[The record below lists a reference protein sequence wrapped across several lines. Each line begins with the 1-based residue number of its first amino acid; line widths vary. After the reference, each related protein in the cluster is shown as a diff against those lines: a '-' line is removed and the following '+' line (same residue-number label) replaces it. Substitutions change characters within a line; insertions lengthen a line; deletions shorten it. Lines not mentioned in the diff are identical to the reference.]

1 MWRNSNSGW
10 QKMNLLDLPPRIV
23 ALARGLGGLDS
34 AGIRSSYLDA
44 IGDAMLTY
52 LSGDESLTRFRNSYK
67 RAVLEH
73 FDSMFY
79 SGYVAGGGQ
88 ISQMSE
94 DDRGWLLAKINAELG
109 YVDMLFQSL
118 KALRKSQDTPQNL
131 AGIAMQHA
139 GMYARALD
147 SVYAE
152 GKARGLS
159 GKEMYTLLGSD
170 GKESCPECQR
180 YKGQRHPIK
189 WWRERGLIPS
199 PGNHNY
205 TCGNWVCDH
214 HLYDDN
220 MEPLAG

>member
-1 MWRNSNSGW
+1 
-10 QKMNLLDLPPRIV
+10 MNLLDLPPRIV

-94 DDRGWLLAKINAELG
+94 DDRGWLLAKMNAELG
-109 YVDMLFQSL
+109 YIDMLFQEL
-118 KALRKSQDTPQNL
+118 KTLRKSQDISQNL

-147 SVYAE
+147 AVYSE
-152 GKARGLS
+152 GYARGAR
-159 GKEMYTLLGSD
+159 GEMGTWQYGST
-170 GKESCPECQR
+170 EHCNTCAMLN
-180 YKGQRHPIK
+180 GQRHPLE
-189 WWRERGLIPS
+189 WFVDRGYIPQQ
-199 PGNHNY
+199 PGSGSLD
-205 TCGNWVCDH
+205 CGGWQCQCRIINDQG
-214 HLYDDN
+214 
-220 MEPLAG
+220 EQIIPPI

>member
-1 MWRNSNSGW
+1 M
-10 QKMNLLDLPPRIV
+10 LLTDLPPRIV

-34 AGIRSSYLDA
+34 AGIRSSYLDV
-44 IGDAMLTY
+44 IGDAMLVY
-52 LSGDESLTRFRNSYK
+52 LLGDESITKFRNSYK

-94 DDRGWLLAKINAELG
+94 DDRGWLLAKMAAELG
-109 YVDMLFQSL
+109 YVDMLFQGL
-118 KALRKSQDTPQNL
+118 KALRKSQDITQNW

-152 GKARGLS
+152 GYMRGAKDDRFVFE
-159 GKEMYTLLGSD
+159 GDD
-170 GKESCPECQR
+170 GMESCPECQSM
-180 YKGQRHPIK
+180 KGKEHTAI
-189 WWRERGLIPS
+189 WIVERGAIPS
-199 PGNHNY
+199 PGTTFYSCHGYNCAHY
-205 TCGNWVCDH
+205 WRSLKTGET
-214 HLYDDN
+214 LGR
-220 MEPLAG
+220 A